1 MPSDRGIS
9 DYLVSCVS
17 LLFVLG
23 RRLSGVIHVTDGS
36 ILHAILVSQ
45 RFISLVLN
53 FFKSFFLYEDTML
66 VQ

>member
-23 RRLSGVIHVTDGS
+23 RRLSSVIPVTDGS
-36 ILHAILVSQ
+36 IVPAIMVSQ
-45 RFISLVLN
+45 RFMALATI
-53 FFKSFFLYEDTML
+53 TWIR
-66 VQ
+66 